1 MILAQKEFK
10 VSMTGEKRNIGKGPI
25 KMFSVYG
32 GISASKNRKFYSK
45 KQGIG
50 KEKPK
55 GRQIRENKNKK

>member
-10 VSMTGEKRNIGKGPI
+10 VSMTGEKRKIGKGPI

-32 GISASKNRKFYSK
+32 GISASKNRNFYSK
-45 KQGIG
+45 KQGNG